1 MGRNAFGKMLMSD
14 PGMYNHDQVPTCM
27 RKLKSMSPPTT
38 VMAVLMREE
47 GCPTC
52 RPPCAPPNGVLKLA
66 AA

>member
-1 MGRNAFGKMLMSD
+1 MSITLT
-14 PGMYNHDQVPTCM
+14 GLQPTCM
-27 RKLKSMSPPTT
+27 RKLNSMSPPTT